1 MRTLFA
7 SFFIASFGFFGC
19 STSEDSTQRDA
30 ETTHDAATDMAPPDA
45 KPDSHADVTPDQNV
59 SPDVSP
65 DVPAESSEP
74 SLFATIVTSKGTIR
88 VKLADDASP
97 ITVENFQRYADA
109 QFFDGLIFH
118 RVIAGFMIQGGGMEP
133 GMKTRAPLFPPI
145 VHCHGTHQ
153 PAGFRYLPV
162 LHQYRGQYVPRPR
175 PILACGVCRLRKR
188 RGRNGH
194 SRRNRSRGHAY
205 RGHLRRRA
213 RRRCGDRIPPRDD
226 GTLEPKRQNGPLR
239 TAHPFSDISVT
250 N

>member
-30 ETTHDAATDMAPPDA
+30 ETTHNATTDMAPPDA

-145 VHCHGTHQ
+145 VNEASASGLSNLRGTIAMARTNQ
-153 PAGFRYLPV
+153 PDSATSQFFINTVDNTFLDPGQSSPAGYAVFGNVVEGMDIVDEIEAVATHTVGIYEDVPV
-162 LHQYRGQYVPRPR
+162 EDVV
-175 PILACGVCRLRKR
+175 IESLRV
-188 RGRNGH
+188 
-194 SRRNRSRGHAY
+194 
-205 RGHLRRRA
+205 
-213 RRRCGDRIPPRDD
+213 
-226 GTLEPKRQNGPLR
+226 TTEP
-239 TAHPFSDISVT
+239 
-250 N
+250 

>member
-145 VHCHGTHQ
+145 VNEASASGLSNLRGTIAMARTNQ
-153 PAGFRYLPV
+153 PDSATSQFFINTVDNTFLDPGQSSPAGYAVFGNVVEGMDIVDEIEAVATHTVGIYEDVPV
-162 LHQYRGQYVPRPR
+162 EDVV
-175 PILACGVCRLRKR
+175 IESLRV
-188 RGRNGH
+188 
-194 SRRNRSRGHAY
+194 
-205 RGHLRRRA
+205 
-213 RRRCGDRIPPRDD
+213 
-226 GTLEPKRQNGPLR
+226 TTEP
-239 TAHPFSDISVT
+239 
-250 N
+250 

>member
-145 VHCHGTHQ
+145 VNEASASGLSNLRGTIAMARTNQ
-153 PAGFRYLPV
+153 PDSATSQFFINTVDNTFLDPGQSSPAGYAVFGNVVEGMDVVDEIEAVATHTVGIYEDVPV
-162 LHQYRGQYVPRPR
+162 EDVV
-175 PILACGVCRLRKR
+175 IESLRV
-188 RGRNGH
+188 
-194 SRRNRSRGHAY
+194 
-205 RGHLRRRA
+205 
-213 RRRCGDRIPPRDD
+213 
-226 GTLEPKRQNGPLR
+226 TTEP
-239 TAHPFSDISVT
+239 
-250 N
+250 